1 MLDYARVRAVQILQ
15 PARRVVLATH
25 GPAGLQL
32 AEFPCQAVDLDL
44 YLLLPWTSDH
54 LFNLEH
60 DPCVT
65 LLTPSWELKG
75 QARLISSTPP
85 DLDLDLL
92 REPAAAW
99 SALLQVTPSRIQVRR
114 SQGWGYLETLELKSA

>member
-44 YLLLPWTSDH
+44 YLLLPWTSDQ
-54 LFNLEH
+54 LFNLER

-65 LLTPSWELKG
+65 LLAPGWELKG
-75 QARLISSTPP
+75 EAQLISTTP
-85 DLDLDLL
+85 LDLDLL
-92 REPAAAW
+92 QEPGAEW
-99 SALLQVTPSRIQVRR
+99 CALLRVTPSRIQIRR
-114 SQGWGYLETLELKSA
+114 SQGWGYLETLEMKAI